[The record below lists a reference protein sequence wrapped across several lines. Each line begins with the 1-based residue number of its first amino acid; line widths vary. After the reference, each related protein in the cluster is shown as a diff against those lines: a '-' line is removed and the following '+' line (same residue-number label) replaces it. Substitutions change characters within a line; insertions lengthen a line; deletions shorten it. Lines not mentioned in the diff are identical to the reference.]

1 MYGGGQEKNMRPG
14 TEALPLIAAFGH
26 VCAER
31 LKTQKSDIAHM
42 NSLMDILCESIKDTD
57 GVSVICRGG
66 APHIISLAFE
76 RYPSEVSMRMLE
88 NRGIYRSSGSACGRG
103 RRSHVLKEM
112 DVPDKTAAC
121 AARVSL
127 SRYTTK
133 QDILALAG
141 AIKELFSNPEQN
153 NY

>member
-1 MYGGGQEKNMRPG
+1 
-14 TEALPLIAAFGH
+14 
-26 VCAER
+26 
-31 LKTQKSDIAHM
+31 
-42 NSLMDILCESIKDTD
+42 
-57 GVSVICRGG
+57 
-66 APHIISLAFE
+66 
-76 RYPSEVSMRMLE
+76 MLE
-88 NRGIYRSSGSACGRG
+88 NRGIYISSGSACGRG